1 MKMQFPKQRLL
12 IVDDEEELAKALERV
27 LVLEGYDTM
36 SVTCPLK
43 AMEIIKH
50 QKIHIVLT
58 DIVMPGMDGIDLLI
72 AIRNF
77 DPLVQVIMMT
87 GYSTMDKTMQCLEQ
101 GAIDY
106 LFKPFSS
113 FDEVVEAVKL
123 AEVKLNRWQISM
135 RRNFG

>member
-1 MKMQFPKQRLL
+1 MQFPKRRLL
-12 IVDDEEELAKALERV
+12 IVDDEEELGKALERV
-27 LVLEGYDTM
+27 LALEGYDTV

-43 AMEIIKH
+43 ALEIIKEK
-50 QKIHIVLT
+50 KIHIVLT
-58 DIVMPGMDGIDLLI
+58 DIVMPGMDGIELLA

-87 GYSTMDKTMQCLEQ
+87 GYSTMDKTVKCLEH

-106 LFKPFSS
+106 LLKPFSS
-113 FDEVVEAVKL
+113 FDEVIEAVKL
-123 AEVKLNRWQISM
+123 AEAKLNRWQISM